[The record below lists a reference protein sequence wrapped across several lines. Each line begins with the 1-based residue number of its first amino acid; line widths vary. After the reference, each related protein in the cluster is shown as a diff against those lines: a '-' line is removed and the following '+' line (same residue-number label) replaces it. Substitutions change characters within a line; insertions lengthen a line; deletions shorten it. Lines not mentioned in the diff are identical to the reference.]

1 MSDSATLWTVACQA
15 PLSMGFS
22 SPEYRSGLPFSPP
35 EGLPHPET
43 EPASPADPA
52 LQADSSSQSHWGVP
66 SEPLL
71 DAKKEH
77 NKLKRSKKKGQMT
90 LLPSINSINLLP
102 HAVRQLTNVP
112 KRKWLPLRNYKVPED
127 TGKKPKRVIYCV
139 RSPQDS
145 PTLKDSPM
153 AKIYLQWYPKVTQ
166 LDPLSFHNWKRN
178 NMCTMLLLKG
188 AHWKA
193 SIQSF
198 YWRGWEEWSS
208 RHPLTACWDQNLRLQ
223 DGQQVSSINHTVYTN
238 HGGTPHCAYRMGKGG
253 FNPKSRSPDA
263 GRPSER

>member
-1 MSDSATLWTVACQA
+1 MS
-15 PLSMGFS
+15 
-22 SPEYRSGLPFSPP
+22 LPNP

-112 KRKWLPLRNYKVPED
+112 KRK
-127 TGKKPKRVIYCV
+127 
-139 RSPQDS
+139 
-145 PTLKDSPM
+145 
-153 AKIYLQWYPKVTQ
+153 
-166 LDPLSFHNWKRN
+166 
-178 NMCTMLLLKG
+178 
-188 AHWKA
+188 
-193 SIQSF
+193 
-198 YWRGWEEWSS
+198 
-208 RHPLTACWDQNLRLQ
+208 
-223 DGQQVSSINHTVYTN
+223 
-238 HGGTPHCAYRMGKGG
+238 
-253 FNPKSRSPDA
+253 
-263 GRPSER
+263 